1 MYKKFK
7 LIVIWGGG
15 TTFII
20 FANCSYVYSGVDV
33 LVEVFRDLKI
43 DEAKTEIGQTLR
55 IEINLF
61 LTIDFA
67 LIAMLLKTLYFN
79 HTKQSDH
86 GAMQYYIGAVS

>member
-7 LIVIWGGG
+7 LIVI
-15 TTFII
+15 I
-20 FANCSYVYSGVDV
+20 FANCSYVYAGVDV

-43 DEAKTEIGQTLR
+43 DEAKTEIGQILR

-61 LTIDFA
+61 LHIDFT

-86 GAMQYYIGAVS
+86 GAIYRSSELKTKWI